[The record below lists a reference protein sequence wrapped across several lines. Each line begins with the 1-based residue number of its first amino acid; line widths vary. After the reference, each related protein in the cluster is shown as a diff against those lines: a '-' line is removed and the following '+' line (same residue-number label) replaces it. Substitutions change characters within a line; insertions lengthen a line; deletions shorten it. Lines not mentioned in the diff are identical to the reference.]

1 MPTFYNE
8 ILYKGAGTFLWVAFL
23 QEFQGK
29 EKEKKKKKK
38 KEMRVVFLPSL
49 EHGLFL
55 ASLGVNFLTP
65 QLLCVIS

>member
-29 EKEKKKKKK
+29 EKEKRKKKKK
-38 KEMRVVFLPSL
+38 GNEGSFPSQ
-49 EHGLFL
+49 
-55 ASLGVNFLTP
+55 P
-65 QLLCVIS
+65 

>member
-1 MPTFYNE
+1 MGG
-8 ILYKGAGTFLWVAFL
+8 ISARISRKGKR
-23 QEFQGK
+23 K
-29 EKEKKKKKK
+29 EEKKK

>member
-8 ILYKGAGTFLWVAFL
+8 LLYKGAGTFLWVAFL

-29 EKEKKKKKK
+29 EKEKRKKK

-49 EHGLFL
+49 EHGLLL
-55 ASLGVNFLTP
+55 ASLGVNFLTQ